1 MNRETTEHLHRRRF
15 LKSSVL
21 YLAAFS
27 YFVIGVVH
35 PIELEIG
42 DDADLYIAI
51 HVVQLFSIWGIAL
64 GLWFLI
70 EGIENRAATI
80 ARAAILP
87 YAVFYSAFDAI
98 AGIATGLVVLEA
110 NSMSPD
116 DQEAMRRFMDGLS
129 ENIFGYALYFSSGLT
144 WLVVAGAASLA
155 LKAQVHWGA
164 IALMLVGTAIFAVGH
179 PFPPGP
185 IGISLFVAGL
195 TWFHI
200 ARSHAQPAIPVA
212 LSLSESAV

>member
-1 MNRETTEHLHRRRF
+1 LNRETTEHLHRRRF

-129 ENIFGYALYFSSGLT
+129 ENVFGYALYFSSGLT

-155 LKAQVHWGA
+155 LKGQVHWGA
-164 IALMLVGTAIFAVGH
+164 IALMVVGAAIFAVGH

-185 IGISLFVAGL
+185 VGISLFVAGL